1 MTRAMSLE
9 VAPDVRVNCVCLRYV
24 DTDIPRR
31 DRIDKK
37 DDPAAAEQ
45 RMIDHAPRKRI
56 TTPVEI
62 SHGILYVASFEAR
75 FVTGVALPIDGST
88 TAGH

>member
-31 DRIDKK
+31 DHIDKK

-45 RMIDHAPRKRI
+45 RMID
-56 TTPVEI
+56 
-62 SHGILYVASFEAR
+62 
-75 FVTGVALPIDGST
+75 
-88 TAGH
+88 